1 MFSQLGPL
9 FKTVFR
15 ATEHADARLEIRREE
30 KENGRKKHEDDSA
43 EAEESALWE
52 DSTGVS
58 VSALRTFLIE
68 FLQKNNAPIEGVQT
82 ETVSVTPTPQPA
94 APVSTVAARAVK
106 AYGAM
111 AAQNTPHAAPP
122 VPQTPA
128 PEPSEGD
135 LASLLEANEIRQIHR
150 LIAELDALSR
160 SGVETLSIQL
170 DGGTFLDAVDAAVR
184 LQKNGL

>member
-30 KENGRKKHEDDSA
+30 KESGRKKNDRN
-43 EAEESALWE
+43 EAEEDTGALWE

-58 VSALRTFLIE
+58 VSALRTFLFE
-68 FLQKNNAPIEGVQT
+68 FLHKNNAPEPASDIAESIVTMPPLQT
-82 ETVSVTPTPQPA
+82 
-94 APVSTVAARAVK
+94 APVSSVAARAVK

-111 AAQNTPHAAPP
+111 AAHNHPAPP
-122 VPQTPA
+122 PPVLQA
-128 PEPSEGD
+128 PPEQPPED

-150 LIAELDALSR
+150 LIGELDGLARLGIDS
-160 SGVETLSIQL
+160 LSIKL
-170 DGGTFLDAVDAAVR
+170 DGRTFLDAVAEAIR
-184 LQKNGL
+184 LQKNGA